1 MRAVGQLDQADL
13 LSGAS
18 PLPDD
23 DRTRRL
29 RRTGQVRGTRPPRP
43 ERSATRSASARTAST
58 TSQLSW
64 AVGCTASATPRTRS
78 APSCRSSWESRPSAA
93 LPGSALRPAE
103 SVHSSGRGWI
113 STVGD
118 HRALAARGVLVVDPK
133 AHHLLISLHA
143 CGNSGERSTRA
154 VAVPQRRTVPGR
166 HRIWQRPPRTRSA
179 LGAHTRV
186 RPGHGGR
193 SGLTAGAALPQRHE
207 RRERQTCRTATRADG
222 TRADRAQDRSHT
234 GRPPQRPHAQ
244 ALDPTGPAHRSW
256 FPQIDRDRADRGC
269 PRGEARARRRWV
281 RRARAPASR
290 TPDGR
295 SGTLGGEVCVRCRRA
310 GRRRSRE
317 PVASGSPVRSRGC
330 GSPTSAAGQP

>member
-166 HRIWQRPPRTRSA
+166 HRIWQRPPPA
-179 LGAHTRV
+179 PV
-186 RPGHGGR
+186 RPWEPTPGYGRDTAAGPASPLGQHSPSGTNVESARPVAPPHELTAHGPTAHKTEATRADRRRGR
-193 SGLTAGAALPQRHE
+193 THRPSIPQAPRTGRGSHRSTGTGRTGVAPGERPGRDAGGFAAPGRRRPGRPTAGAAPWEGR
-207 RRERQTCRTATRADG
+207 CAFAAVGPVDAG
-222 TRADRAQDRSHT
+222 VGSRS
-234 GRPPQRPHAQ
+234 
-244 ALDPTGPAHRSW
+244 L
-256 FPQIDRDRADRGC
+256 
-269 PRGEARARRRWV
+269 V
-281 RRARAPASR
+281 
-290 TPDGR
+290 
-295 SGTLGGEVCVRCRRA
+295 EV
-310 GRRRSRE
+310 
-317 PVASGSPVRSRGC
+317 P
-330 GSPTSAAGQP
+330 

>member
-166 HRIWQRPPRTRSA
+166 HRIWQRPPA
-179 LGAHTRV
+179 PV
-186 RPGHGGR
+186 RPWEPTPGYGRDTAAGPASPLGQHSPSGTNVESARPVAPPHELTAHGPTAHKTEATRADRRRGR
-193 SGLTAGAALPQRHE
+193 THRPSIPQAPRTGRGSHRSTGTGRTGVAPGERPGRDAGGFAAPGRRRPGRPTAGAAPWEGR
-207 RRERQTCRTATRADG
+207 CAFAAVGPVDAG
-222 TRADRAQDRSHT
+222 VGSRS
-234 GRPPQRPHAQ
+234 
-244 ALDPTGPAHRSW
+244 L
-256 FPQIDRDRADRGC
+256 
-269 PRGEARARRRWV
+269 V
-281 RRARAPASR
+281 
-290 TPDGR
+290 
-295 SGTLGGEVCVRCRRA
+295 EV
-310 GRRRSRE
+310 
-317 PVASGSPVRSRGC
+317 P
-330 GSPTSAAGQP
+330 

>member
-1 MRAVGQLDQADL
+1 MASRPSGHRTQTASPHRGRSAWSPGCGVGRQGGPVRAVGQLDQADL

-166 HRIWQRPPRTRSA
+166 HRIWQRPPPHPFGPGSPHPGTAGTR
-179 LGAHTRV
+179 RQV
-186 RPGHGGR
+186 RPHRWG
-193 SGLTAGAALPQRHE
+193 STPPAA
-207 RRERQTCRTATRADG
+207 RT
-222 TRADRAQDRSHT
+222 S
-234 GRPPQRPHAQ
+234 
-244 ALDPTGPAHRSW
+244 
-256 FPQIDRDRADRGC
+256 
-269 PRGEARARRRWV
+269 
-281 RRARAPASR
+281 RAPDLSHR
-290 TPDGR
+290 H
-295 SGTLGGEVCVRCRRA
+295 
-310 GRRRSRE
+310 
-317 PVASGSPVRSRGC
+317 
-330 GSPTSAAGQP
+330 TS